1 MEAASWGSESWN
13 VGSSTTG
20 RSRRPWMSERIV
32 RGIEEVGDE
41 DGLLENAERE
51 KHSPAGRGW
60 RGEYLGITL

>member
-1 MEAASWGSESWN
+1 
-13 VGSSTTG
+13 
-20 RSRRPWMSERIV
+20 MSERIV

-51 KHSPAGRGW
+51 KRSPAGRGW